1 LLRLGARD
9 LNPARPAVAEP
20 AALRVAVR
28 YIADRPYLLRTIAL
42 VGIVGTFGLNFPIVL
57 TAMASEAF
65 GGGAGTYA
73 LFNVTLAVGSVAGAL
88 LAATRAHTRLRLI
101 VVAAA
106 AFGVSQ
112 AAAAAAPG
120 IILFLGL
127 LLVMGLANL
136 AFQAMAN
143 ASVQLW
149 SDPQLRGRIMG
160 IYMLVFIGGTPI
172 GAPII
177 GAITSHFGPRVGMC
191 VCGAAPAVAA
201 AALAMA
207 YAAAGRRTET
217 HPIRTRTTRRTAKP
231 LTSPTP
237 RRPPRHNPV
246 QVP

>member
-1 LLRLGARD
+1 
-9 LNPARPAVAEP
+9 
-20 AALRVAVR
+20 
-28 YIADRPYLLRTIAL
+28 
-42 VGIVGTFGLNFPIVL
+42 
-57 TAMASEAF
+57 MASETF

-88 LAATRAHTRLRLI
+88 LAAMRGHTRLRLI

-112 AAAAAAPG
+112 VAAAVAPG
-120 IILFLGL
+120 IMLFLCL

-160 IYMLVFIGGTPI
+160 MYMLVFIGGTPI

-177 GAITSHFGPRVGMC
+177 GAITSHFGPRVGMG
-191 VCGAAPAVAA
+191 VCGATPAVAA
-201 AALAMA
+201 AALAMT
-207 YAAAGRRTET
+207 YAAARRRRRL
-217 HPIRTRTTRRTAKP
+217 HPAAASAI
-231 LTSPTP
+231 
-237 RRPPRHNPV
+237 
-246 QVP
+246 